1 MAIEGSRASEAR
13 GRSGSAWSAA
23 GRAPSSARVHRI
35 AARLDGE
42 YELVAGALSSDP
54 ARAKASAAELGLDPE
69 RSYGSFEEMAKAEA
83 KRPDGIEAVAIVT
96 PNHMHFGPAKAF
108 LEAGIH
114 VICDKPLTSTLAD
127 AKKLAALV
135 EKSGKVFV
143 LTHNYTGYPMVR
155 QAREMVAEGRARQD
169 PRRAGGVSAG
179 LADHQHRGDR
189 ARSRRRGAPIRNRSG
204 AGGSIG
210 DIGTHAYNLARFVTG
225 LELDALAADLDS
237 FVEGR
242 QLDDNAHIMLRFQ
255 GGAKGMIWASQVAPG
270 HENGLK
276 LRVYGEKGGLE
287 WTQAD
292 PNYLWY
298 TPFGEP
304 KQLLTRGRRRR
315 RSRCGPRQPRA
326 VRPSRRLSR
335 RLRQHLPGGRTRH
348 PRGAQEEWQ
357 AAEGRDLPDRP
368 GRRRGRGLRRGLRQI
383 VEEERGV
390 DETVGAGAH
399 LPEADSRS
407 CTIWH

>member
-1 MAIEGSRASEAR
+1 MLGTVIGADGEELEEEDEHGDRGQERAKRE

-23 GRAPSSARVHRI
+23 GRAPSSAPCTASPRGSTTSSSWSP
-35 AARLDGE
+35 AR
-42 YELVAGALSSDP
+42 LSSDP

-83 KRPDGIEAVAIVT
+83 KRQDGIEAVAIVT

-169 PRRAGGVSAG
+169 PGRAGRISAG
-179 LADHQHRGDR
+179 LADDQHRGDA
-189 ARSRRRGAPIRNRSG
+189 ARSRRRGAPIRSSRAPAARPATSARTPTIWPASSPASSSIRLPPISTASSR
-204 AGGSIG
+204 AGSS
-210 DIGTHAYNLARFVTG
+210 TTMRN
-225 LELDALAADLDS
+225 
-237 FVEGR
+237 
-242 QLDDNAHIMLRFQ
+242 IMLRFQ

-270 HENGLK
+270 NENGLK

-304 KQLLTRGRRRR
+304 KRLLTRAGAGAGPAAGRVTRVPSGHPEGYLEGFANIYARRRR
-315 RSRCGPRQPRA
+315 APSARRARRAASRPKDVIFPTVQDGVEGVAFVEAC
-326 VRPSRRLSR
+326 VKSSKKN
-335 RLRQHLPGGRTRH
+335 
-348 PRGAQEEWQ
+348 GAWTK
-357 AAEGRDLPDRP
+357 L
-368 GRRRGRGLRRGLRQI
+368 
-383 VEEERGV
+383 
-390 DETVGAGAH
+390 
-399 LPEADSRS
+399 
-407 CTIWH
+407 